1 MIGSFWST
9 PPFTLNPNLPCSS
22 GTMVIDTS
30 SPLAS
35 PVDVAAVAARRAV
48 TAFGGDAV
56 RALSAASRWPPAG
69 GRGELAADA
78 EAMVAGR

>member
-1 MIGSFWST
+1 MDRLYLSAGVFAPTLETMIGSFWST

-35 PVDVAAVAARRAV
+35 PVDVAAVAASASSLRLRPFSDDVGV
-48 TAFGGDAV
+48 TLSDA
-56 RALSAASRWPPAG
+56 R
-69 GRGELAADA
+69 
-78 EAMVAGR
+78 